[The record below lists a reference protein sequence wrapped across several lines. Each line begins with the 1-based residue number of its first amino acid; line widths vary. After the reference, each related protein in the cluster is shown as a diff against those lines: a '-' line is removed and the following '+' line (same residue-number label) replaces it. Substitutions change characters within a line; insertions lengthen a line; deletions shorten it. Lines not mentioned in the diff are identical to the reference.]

1 MTSNLKAVVT
11 QAKTIL
17 STEVADAL
25 KVAGE
30 AVYNADQA
38 VGLSK
43 RANKNAAIL
52 LKKEKVHSDRLSSSY
67 FKENPD
73 DPIRLEVMMN
83 LLAGKPA
90 DWAHYYHAFDNDKE
104 SLSKS
109 IREKEV
115 FVGYDK
121 DGEELFKSEYDAAS
135 HFRGQIISQLGAIA
149 RIMRTLEGTDS
160 DSKQGTRRELH
171 VTWVRTMLNDFY
183 SDEKP
188 SGYKL
193 ASDQETRMLTD
204 LKNVYKVCTG
214 EVFKPKA

>member
-1 MTSNLKAVVT
+1 MTSKLKVVAP
-11 QAKTIL
+11 QATIL
-17 STEVADAL
+17 SIEVADAL

-30 AVYNADQA
+30 AVYNADKA
-38 VGLSK
+38 VGVSK
-43 RANKNAAIL
+43 RANKHAAIL

-73 DPIRLEVMMN
+73 DPIRFEVMMN

-90 DWAHYYHAFDNDKE
+90 DWAHYYHTFDTDKE

-135 HFRGQIISQLGAIA
+135 HFRAQIISQLGAIA

-160 DSKQGTRRELH
+160 NSKQGTRRETSCHLDSYH
-171 VTWVRTMLNDFY
+171 A
-183 SDEKP
+183 E
-188 SGYKL
+188 
-193 ASDQETRMLTD
+193 
-204 LKNVYKVCTG
+204 
-214 EVFKPKA
+214 

>member
-1 MTSNLKAVVT
+1 MTSKLKVVT
-11 QAKTIL
+11 PQATIL
-17 STEVADAL
+17 SVEVADAV

-43 RANKNAAIL
+43 RANKNAALL

-73 DPIRLEVMMN
+73 DPIRTEVLMN

-90 DWAHYYHAFDNDKE
+90 VWAHYYHTFDNDRE

-109 IREKEV
+109 IKEKSIL
-115 FVGYDK
+115 VGYDK
-121 DGEELFKSEYDAAS
+121 DSEYIFKSEHDAAS
-135 HFRGQIISQLGAIA
+135 HFRAQINSQLGAIA

-214 EVFKPKA
+214 ESFKPKM

>member
-11 QAKTIL
+11 QTKTIL
-17 STEVADAL
+17 SVEVSEAL

-30 AVYNADQA
+30 AVYNADKA
-38 VGLSK
+38 VGVSK

-149 RIMRTLEGTDS
+149 RIMRTLEGTS
-160 DSKQGTRRELH
+160 ESKQGTHFGGLFFVSKKVIPVTKHCVAWRVKHGCAILVTYYFH
-171 VTWVRTMLNDFY
+171 VDTSY
-183 SDEKP
+183 
-188 SGYKL
+188 
-193 ASDQETRMLTD
+193 
-204 LKNVYKVCTG
+204 
-214 EVFKPKA
+214 